1 MRNGDRVGIWLSLDK
16 NVAKLYINGR
26 DQKREINITD
36 VFDDKVYFY
45 VMFRTNKISVEVTSR
60 KIGFPP

>member
-16 NVAKLYINGR
+16 NVAKFYINGR

-36 VFDDKVYFY
+36 VFNDKVYFY
-45 VMFRTNKISVEVTSR
+45 VMFGINKMSVEVTSR